1 MTDSWDV
8 RILTASYRREGP
20 QEEPVIELFG
30 RTREGKSVAVEYRG
44 FKPYFHAV
52 RPSQV
57 LVNYFSKDSE
67 VLKVEPLELEVQGR
81 KTPCAKVTLQHPWKT
96 PEYRERAR
104 KHGSDVL
111 AADIPFAHRFIFDF
125 DLAACVRVHGAPSTG
140 KYTTDLVVKAERFEP
155 CDPFNPRLK
164 VVSFDIENTIK
175 DPTILCLG
183 LAWRED
189 GGEIRTDILT
199 GHEKDIILGFIEF
212 VKRHDPDVITG
223 YNIDGYDLPIME
235 QRAQVHGIPVL
246 PLSRDGQGITNIG
259 ERFWRTHGRIIAD
272 AWWAVKLELHPKQES
287 LDAVARW
294 LLGEGKH
301 DVDRVHMDDE
311 WARNRERVLEYCKKD
326 AELALRVL
334 EKVARLDKAMDLGV
348 VSKLPVDDTFN
359 SRTSTMIDSILI
371 RAADRQGVG
380 VPMTRTG
387 GGGKSIEGG
396 YVHSLEPGLYEW
408 VIALDFSS
416 MYPSIIIEKN
426 ICFTTLSDA
435 GTIESPMGV
444 RFMNPQQR
452 VGLLPKILGDLLRQR
467 REVKAKMK
475 AEADPER
482 KEYYRRL
489 QDAVKVLMNAFYGVL
504 ASSFYR
510 FTNPEIGASIT
521 AFARENIKSV
531 ISQLEADGVRVI
543 YSDTDS
549 IFLESPSKDKDGS
562 VAFGRKV
569 AERFSAGN
577 VNMELERVFRS
588 FFSHGKKKRYAAK
601 TAWPVE
607 DELIVRGYEIRRT
620 DAFNLQSESQKR
632 DFDLVLDNDTEGA
645 VRLAKELVAEIHAGR
660 IPQDM
665 VLEDG
670 EPLEP
675 LVISRT
681 VSEDSRYVNPDS
693 MSNVLAARKMRE
705 LGYEVVPGMKVSWIV
720 VDAKKAPMHVEPWV
734 SGRPFEFKPDWEYY
748 ARRVAQ
754 TLAYVTE
761 VYGWDE
767 RSLLMGTVQADLF
780 HENFDGEKEE
790 PKKVEVLKTD
800 KKLTLEDF
808 F

>member
-1 MTDSWDV
+1 MTDTWDV

-30 RTREGKSVAVEYRG
+30 RTREGRSITVEYWG
-44 FKPYFHAV
+44 FKPYFHAT

-57 LVNYFSKDSE
+57 LLEYFAKDPG
-67 VLKVEPLELEVQGR
+67 VLKVETIELEVQGR
-81 KTPCAKVTLQHPWKT
+81 KTPCAKITLKHPWKT

-104 KHGSDVL
+104 KYGSDVL

-125 DLAACVRVHGAPSTG
+125 DLGGCMRVHGTPTTG
-140 KYTTDLVVKAERFEP
+140 RYTTDLVVKAERFEP
-155 CDPFNPRLK
+155 CEPFNPRLN

-183 LAWRED
+183 LAWREE
-189 GGEIRTDILT
+189 GGAIRTDILS
-199 GHEKDIILGFIEF
+199 GKEEDIIQGFLDF
-212 VKRHDPDVITG
+212 VRKNDPDVITG
-223 YNIDGYDLPIME
+223 YNIDGYDLPVME
-235 QRAQVHGIPVL
+235 QRARAHGIPVL
-246 PLSRDGQGITNIG
+246 PLSRDGVGITNIG
-259 ERFWRTHGRIIAD
+259 ERFWRAHGRIIAD
-272 AWWAVKLELHPKQES
+272 AWWAVKLELHPKQET
-287 LDAVARW
+287 LDAVSRW
-294 LLGEGKH
+294 LLNEGKH

-311 WARNRERVLEYCKKD
+311 WAKDRGKVMEYCKKD

-371 RAADRQGVG
+371 RAADRQNVG
-380 VPMTRTG
+380 VPMTRVG
-387 GGGKSIEGG
+387 AGGKSIEGG

-435 GTIESPMGV
+435 GTIESPIGV
-444 RFMNPQQR
+444 RFLNPKQR
-452 VGLLPKILGDLLRQR
+452 VGLLPTILGNLLKDR
-467 REVKAKMK
+467 REVKAKLK
-475 AEADPER
+475 TEKDPEKR
-482 KEYYRRL
+482 AYYDRL
-489 QDAVKVLMNAFYGVL
+489 QAAIKVLMNAFYGVL

-510 FTNPEIGASIT
+510 FTNPQIGASIT

-531 ISQLEADGVRVI
+531 ISQLEADGVRVT

-549 IFLESPSKDKDGS
+549 IFLESPAKDTEGS

-601 TAWPVE
+601 TAWPVA

-620 DAFNLQSESQKR
+620 DAFDLQSEGQKR
-632 DFDLVLDNDTEGA
+632 VFDLVLDNNIEGA
-645 VRLAKELVAEIHAGR
+645 VKLAKELVADIRAGQ

-665 VLEDG
+665 IPEDG

-693 MSNVLAARKMRE
+693 MSNVLAARKMKE

-754 TLAYVTE
+754 TLSYVTE
-761 VYGWDE
+761 IYGWDE

-780 HENFDGEKEE
+780 HEGFEGEEK
-790 PKKVEVLKTD
+790 PKKVEVLKTE
-800 KKLTLEDF
+800 KRLTLEDF

>member
-8 RILTASYRREGP
+8 RILTASYRRDGP

-30 RTREGKSVAVEYRG
+30 RTRDGKSIVAEYWG
-44 FKPYFHAV
+44 FKPYFYAT

-57 LVNYFSKDSE
+57 LLNYLGRDSE
-67 VLKVEPLELEVQGR
+67 VLKIEPADLDVKGQ
-81 KTPCAKVTLQHPWKT
+81 KTPCAKITLQHPWKT

-111 AADIPFAHRFIFDF
+111 AADIPFAHRFMYDM
-125 DLAACVRVHGAPSTG
+125 DLEACVRVHGTPAAG
-140 KYTTDLVVKAERFEP
+140 RYTTDLVVRAERFEP
-155 CDPFNPRLK
+155 CEPFNPALK
-164 VVSFDIENTIK
+164 IVSFDIENTIT

-183 LAWRED
+183 FAWRENGAIKTD
-189 GGEIRTDILT
+189 IFWGDEKEILRRFIDLIRTM
-199 GHEKDIILGFIEF
+199 
-212 VKRHDPDVITG
+212 DPDVITG
-223 YNIDGYDLPIME
+223 YNIDGYDLPILE
-235 QRAQVHGIPVL
+235 QRARVHGMMSL
-246 PLSRDGQGITNIG
+246 PLARDGLGITNIG
-259 ERFWRTHGRIIAD
+259 ERFWRAHGRIIAD
-272 AWWAVKLELHPKQES
+272 AWWAVKLELHPKQET

-294 LLGEGKH
+294 LLGEGKA
-301 DVDRVHMDDE
+301 DVDRLHMEQE
-311 WARNRERVLEYCKKD
+311 WKNNRERVLAYCMKD
-326 AELALRVL
+326 AELALRIL
-334 EKVARLDKAMDLGV
+334 EKVTRLDKAMDLAV

-371 RAADRQGVG
+371 RVADRNGVG

-387 GGGKSIEGG
+387 AGGKPIEGG

-426 ICFTTLSDA
+426 ICFTTMSDA
-435 GTIESPMGV
+435 GTIESPIGV
-444 RFMNPQQR
+444 RFLNPEQR
-452 VGLLPKILGDLLRQR
+452 RGLLPRILADLMRQR
-467 REVKAKMK
+467 REIKAKMK
-475 AEADPER
+475 AETDPTMR
-482 KEYYRRL
+482 EYYDRL
-489 QDAVKVLMNAFYGVL
+489 QFAVKILMNAFYGVL

-510 FTNPEIGASIT
+510 FTDPKIGASIT
-521 AFARENIKSV
+521 AFARENVKSV
-531 ISQLEADGVRVI
+531 IAQLESEGVRVI

-549 IFLESPSKDKDGS
+549 IFLESPHKDRETS
-562 VAFGRKV
+562 IEFGRKI
-569 AERFSAGN
+569 AERFSTGN
-577 VNMELERVFRS
+577 VNMELERIFRT

-620 DAFNLQSESQKR
+620 DAFNLQSEAQR
-632 DFDLVLDNDTEGA
+632 RAFNCVLGNDIEGA
-645 VRLAKELVAEIHAGR
+645 VRLAKEVVGEVKAGR

-665 VLEDG
+665 IPEDG
-670 EPLEP
+670 DPLEP

-681 VSEDSRYVNPDS
+681 VAEDRRYVNPDS
-693 MSNVLAARKMRE
+693 MSNVLAARKMKD

-720 VDAKKAPMHVEPWV
+720 VDAKKSPMHVEPYI
-734 SGRPFEFKPDWEYY
+734 SGRPFEFKPDWDYY

-754 TLAYVTE
+754 TLAYISE

-767 RSLLMGTVQADLF
+767 KALLMGTVQANLF
-780 HENFDGEKEE
+780 HGNFEE
-790 PKKVEVLKTD
+790 QAPKKVDLRRTE

-808 F
+808 L